1 MQLLLGSASNA
12 HLCDLY
18 WPIPVVVLQVLDPVI
33 EDLEIS
39 WVYLQA
45 GNIILSGVVFI
56 LVYICLLHINRLVAG
71 CLMQLFP

>member
-1 MQLLLGSASNA
+1 MGRYARLCNA

-33 EDLEIS
+33 EDLEVP

-45 GNIILSGVVFI
+45 GNIILAGVVFV
-56 LVYICLLHINRLVAG
+56 LVYLCL
-71 CLMQLFP
+71 